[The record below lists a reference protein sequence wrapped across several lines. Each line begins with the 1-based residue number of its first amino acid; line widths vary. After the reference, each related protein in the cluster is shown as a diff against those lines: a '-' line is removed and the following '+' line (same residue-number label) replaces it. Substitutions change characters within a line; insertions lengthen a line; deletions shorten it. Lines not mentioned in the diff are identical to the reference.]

1 MACVQVGAADGPVWG
16 EVLQR
21 VVLQVFLHGS
31 QAATELQA
39 GSTLVGCGPAVGPQ
53 VLDHG

>member
-1 MACVQVGAADGPVWG
+1 MACIQVGAADVPVWG

-39 GSTLVGCGPAVGPQ
+39 DSTLVGCGPAVGPQ